1 MMLMSHRIKFGIV
14 ILFLTKMVLGQAL
27 VMSLSDCLEMGLNQ
41 GPDAKMARQEFQAAT
56 WNHKA
61 SEAAYLPELSMT
73 ADLPG
78 LVRAISSVSQ
88 DDGSVLFRPQS
99 QTFSR
104 LNLTL
109 NQKIALTGG
118 QLFLSSGLNRITT
131 PDLYWQSTPLIV
143 GFTQPLFQFNN
154 LRWSRRIENRQYDLA
169 ELRYKET
176 LADVNIN
183 LVQRYFEVY
192 IAQINVDLARLNLAV
207 NDSIYT
213 ISTGRYS
220 VGKIAENDL
229 LQSELARMN
238 AEADLNSSLLELD
251 RTWRELKIVLDLP
264 LEKAI
269 LLNEPPAFDK
279 KTLDID
285 RLVQLAA
292 TNSSVLPAYRLQV
305 LQADKAVRQAQSRRW
320 FDANL
325 SASWG
330 YNKSGDVLS
339 DVYNQPFDQ
348 QRFSVGLEIPIFNWG
363 QRAATVK
370 AALADNERVLTN
382 LETQTRQFQQDVYFQ
397 AKQFEQLQQ
406 QLLLSAKADT
416 IGARQFEVTK
426 NRYVI
431 GRVDITNLLR
441 AQQEKD
447 AARKGYILNV
457 RNYWLAYYRLKRLT
471 LADF

>member
-1 MMLMSHRIKFGIV
+1 MFRV
-14 ILFLTKMVLGQAL
+14 IRFMGVTSLFTQVLLSQTI
-27 VMSLSDCLEMGLNQ
+27 VMSLSDCLEMALNQ

-61 SEAAYLPELSMT
+61 SEATYLPELSMT
-73 ADLPG
+73 ADMPG

-104 LNLTL
+104 VNLTL

-131 PDLYWQSTPLIV
+131 PDLYWQSTPLII
-143 GFTQPLFQFNN
+143 GFSQPLFQLNT
-154 LRWSRRIENRQYDLA
+154 LRWNRRIENMQYQLA
-169 ELRYKET
+169 ELRYKEA

-183 LVQRYFEVY
+183 LVQLYFDVY
-192 IAQINVDLARLNLAV
+192 IAQINVNLAQLNLAV

-238 AEADLNSSLLELD
+238 AEADVNSSLLELD
-251 RTWRELKIVLDLP
+251 RTWRELKIALDLP
-264 LEKAI
+264 LDQTII
-269 LLNEPPAFDK
+269 LSEPPAFDK
-279 KTLDID
+279 KELDINH
-285 RLVQLAA
+285 LVQLAES
-292 TNSSVLPAYRLQV
+292 NSSKLPAYRLQA
-305 LQADKAVRQAQSRRW
+305 LQADQAVREAQSNRW
-320 FDANL
+320 FDANVT
-325 SASWG
+325 ASWG

-348 QRFSVGLEIPIFNWG
+348 QRFSVGLEIPIFDWG
-363 QRAATVK
+363 QRAARVK
-370 AALADNERVLTN
+370 ATLASNEQVLTN

-397 AKQFEQLQQ
+397 ARQFEQLQQ

-447 AARKGYILNV
+447 AARKGYIQNV
-457 RNYWLAYYRLKRLT
+457 RNFWLAYYRLKRLT
-471 LADF
+471 LAEF